1 MPEHGGLAPLGEWQS
16 AMPAVLSSAAS
27 VAGRAGVPQP
37 LVKPMERQFEQSA
50 AHVARPRRTGRQ

>member
-1 MPEHGGLAPLGEWQS
+1 LREWQS
-16 AMPAVLSSAAS
+16 VMQAVLSSAAS

-37 LVKPMERQFEQSA
+37 LVKLMERQFEQSA